1 MTADQACRRIESSLE
16 RQTRFRV
23 SATGSDLAEIT
34 PASILFNPTSPRAI
48 NNGNERWKHTH
59 TPERRRKSARVIARL
74 IYAKSRDVRQYQFSA
89 AVQRFSPHVRARARA
104 RRPPPSLSSVS
115 LPRIYGRAINTARRG
130 KRGYRGGGEGRAGG
144 GIQWPSEV
152 FARDFRYATRIEA
165 LAKSGHSP
173 RELETAV
180 ERQRPRNR
188 STKVDVSQP
197 STSSIALTRCD
208 SRSEAACINAFLEIP
223 RVPTGNV
230 SRCREGRKTSLLAR
244 LRLVCACARK
254 GAVTKCTGCHNLA

>member
-1 MTADQACRRIESSLE
+1 VETYTYAGAETKIRAGDREIDLRQVARRSSISI
-16 RQTRFRV
+16 FR
-23 SATGSDLAEIT
+23 G
-34 PASILFNPTSPRAI
+34 
-48 NNGNERWKHTH
+48 
-59 TPERRRKSARVIARL
+59 
-74 IYAKSRDVRQYQFSA
+74 SA
-89 AVQRFSPHVRARARA
+89 AIFATCPRA
-104 RRPPPSLSSVS
+104 RRPPPPLSSVS